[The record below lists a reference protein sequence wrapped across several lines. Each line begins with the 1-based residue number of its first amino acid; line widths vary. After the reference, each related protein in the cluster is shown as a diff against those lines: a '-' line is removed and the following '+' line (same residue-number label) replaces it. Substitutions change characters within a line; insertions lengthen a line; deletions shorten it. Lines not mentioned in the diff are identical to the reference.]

1 MIKSIVFDM
10 DGVLIDARDW
20 HFDALN
26 MALEVFGV
34 SISPDQHLRDFD
46 GLPTAVKL
54 KKLSER
60 GIIPFELHDII
71 NATKQ
76 ERTLRIAA
84 QRCFPNPS
92 HVAMLSYLK
101 NQNFKLGLA
110 TNSIRR
116 TTLAMLNYGGIQ
128 DFFDSILTNE
138 DVAKPKPNDEIY
150 TTSARILGHNVSET
164 LVVEDNRIGI
174 AAAKAAGCHVLEVR
188 DPEDVHLDRIL
199 DKLGK
204 I

>member
-26 MALEVFGV
+26 MALEIFGV
-34 SISPDQHLRDFD
+34 RISEEMHLAEFD
-46 GLPTAVKL
+46 GLPTSVKL
-54 KKLSER
+54 NKLSEQ
-60 GIIPFELHDII
+60 GLLPYELHKLV

-92 HVAMLSYLK
+92 HVAMLSYLR
-101 NQNFKLGLA
+101 NHNFKIGLA

-116 TTLAMLNYGGIQ
+116 TTLAMLTHAGILE
-128 DFFDSILTNE
+128 FFDSILTNE
-138 DVAKPKPNDEIY
+138 DVTYPKPNDEIY
-150 TTSARILGHNVSET
+150 TISTKLLGNSCLET
-164 LVVEDNRIGI
+164 LVVEDNKNGI
-174 AAAKAAGCHVLEVR
+174 TAAKAAGCHVLEVLNP
-188 DPEDVHLDRIL
+188 DDVHLDRLL
-199 DKLGK
+199 DKLAQL
-204 I
+204 